1 MQCSIFNFYYCGA
14 LTALTG
20 YEIVYICFFTGKRN
34 NFQLA
39 YTLDQAET
47 LIEWPIVYC
56 CNGLFNVNSFSMWSW
71 LLLLT
76 AWTLYI
82 LIELYCM
89 NYLFAIVYH
98 VSEIKLISQIWSSFF
113 SVEQSW

>member
-20 YEIVYICFFTGKRN
+20 YKIVYICFFTGKRN

-47 LIEWPIVYC
+47 LIE
-56 CNGLFNVNSFSMWSW
+56 
-71 LLLLT
+71 
-76 AWTLYI
+76 
-82 LIELYCM
+82 
-89 NYLFAIVYH
+89 
-98 VSEIKLISQIWSSFF
+98 
-113 SVEQSW
+113 